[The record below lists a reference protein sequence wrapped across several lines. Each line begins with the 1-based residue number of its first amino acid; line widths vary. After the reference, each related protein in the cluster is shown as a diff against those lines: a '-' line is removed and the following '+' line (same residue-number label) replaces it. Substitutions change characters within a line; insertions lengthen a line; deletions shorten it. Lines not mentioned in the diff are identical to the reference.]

1 MPRVSIELPERFGF
15 RTEVPI
21 YVQHINYGQ
30 HLDNAALLA
39 LLNEVRARYFRALGF
54 ADERVDGLAHVIADS
69 AVQYRAEAFYGDTL
83 VFELAAT
90 DFNKYGCDLLFRAAS
105 KLHGGE
111 IARGKL
117 GIVFVD
123 SAQRRPA
130 PLPALF
136 RERAGQSALP

>member
-39 LLNEVRARYFRALGF
+39 LLGEARTRYFRALGF
-54 ADERVDGLAHVIADS
+54 EDERIEGLMYVVAD
-69 AVQYRAEAFYGDTL
+69 AAIQYRAEAFYGDML

-90 DFNKYGCDLLFRAAS
+90 EFNKYGCDIVFRATS

-130 PLPALF
+130 PMPALF